1 MILNE
6 KATKGL
12 KAESL
17 AMHYLIEKGYLVFQA
32 VGGVGPIDLIGILD
46 GKTRYFDVK
55 TNAKRK
61 DGTKI
66 CRTNNKVPGIR
77 IEIIYVDV
85 DTKEV
90 KEHTF
95 DKNEWHKRYKIGR
108 NEKGHYTGEVLKR

>member
-1 MILNE
+1 MMLNE
-6 KATKGL
+6 KALKGL
-12 KAESL
+12 KAELL
-17 AMHYLIEKGYLVFQA
+17 AKHYLIKKGYIVFSA
-32 VGGVGPIDLIGILD
+32 EGGIGPIDLVGILD

-77 IEIIYVDV
+77 IEIIYVDI
-85 DTKEV
+85 DTGEV

-95 DKNEWHKRYKIGR
+95 DKSEWHKKYKIAR
-108 NEKGHYTGEVLKR
+108 NEKGHYTGEILER